1 MNNQFCTLAY
11 VSSVNIRPASDL
23 LEITQEYF
31 VDSER
36 MGEAQ
41 MRKQNLGK
49 AGSESAA
56 KRRSERL
63 AHASQAL
70 GTSLLFASTPH
81 YQRLQNVI
89 FGT

>member
-41 MRKQNLGK
+41 MRKQNLGT

-56 KRRSERL
+56 KRRSD
-63 AHASQAL
+63 L
-70 GTSLLFASTPH
+70 GMHGQVSHFASTPH